1 MVQIKSNVMRKAKKL
16 ALSIDFFHT
25 LLGEYILK
33 QEVVVIEIPEWKY
46 KASLARNTTF
56 DGN

>member
-1 MVQIKSNVMRKAKKL
+1 MRKAKKL

-33 QEVVVIEIPEWKY
+33 QEVVIIEIPEWKY